1 MTDIDVIVPVGVRT
15 DELAALHRRRSE
27 ALRAAGYR
35 ASFVYV
41 VDGDIPEAR
50 ETLAA
55 LARST
60 DDARVIQLSRR
71 FGETAAVLAGFAST
85 KTEQLMI
92 LPAFEQV
99 ETARLGSVL
108 DALAGADLVTVRR
121 HPRCDS
127 AVRRGQ
133 SYLFETFLS
142 HVGNTKFRDPGCTVH
157 ALKRAVLEETQLY
170 GEQHGFLPLLAANVG
185 F

>member
-15 DELAALHRRRSE
+15 DDLAALHRRRSE

-41 VDGDIPEAR
+41 VDGEIPQAR

-55 LARST
+55 LARAS

-92 LPAFEQV
+92 LPAFEQPFFL
-99 ETARLGSVL
+99 EAFRTKPPMTRLLERMPVSIVL
-108 DALAGADLVTVRR
+108 NRQTGLLGAAVYAATLV
-121 HPRCDS
+121 
-127 AVRRGQ
+127 G
-133 SYLFETFLS
+133 
-142 HVGNTKFRDPGCTVH
+142 
-157 ALKRAVLEETQLY
+157 
-170 GEQHGFLPLLAANVG
+170 
-185 F
+185 